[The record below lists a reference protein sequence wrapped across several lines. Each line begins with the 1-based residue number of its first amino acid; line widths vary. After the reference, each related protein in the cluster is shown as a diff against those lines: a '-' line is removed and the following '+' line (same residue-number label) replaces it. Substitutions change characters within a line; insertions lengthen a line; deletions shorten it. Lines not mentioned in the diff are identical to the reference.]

1 MNKLFSF
8 ILVGT
13 AALFSCSAT
22 CFAQDFIIDVRS
34 PAEYE
39 SGHAENSINIVFS
52 DIVKGVTEN
61 DIKKDDTI
69 YVYCLSGKRA
79 ERAKNSLN
87 NAGYQNVINLG
98 GYEDAVVYFKEHP
111 VK

>member
-8 ILVGT
+8 ILAGT

-79 ERAKNSLN
+79 ERAKNL
-87 NAGYQNVINLG
+87 
-98 GYEDAVVYFKEHP
+98 
-111 VK
+111 